1 MSPIRCTHPCAAT
14 RREAG
19 LLPIGAA
26 MLALCLALGA
36 QAVEPSLAYTVQ
48 PGDKLIVLSREML
61 VRPDAW
67 AEVAR
72 LNALPAPDVIRPGQ
86 TLNIPLRLL
95 KYAPVSG
102 RVVSV
107 QGSVQQGSA
116 TAVVGSTV
124 GEGARLQTG
133 ADSSAVIEMSDGSR
147 IQLLPASLAEVIAS
161 REYVLRDA
169 NASGTTKWFS
179 GIIRLSQG
187 AVETLAS
194 KLGLRATPLQIQ
206 TPTTTVG
213 VRGTRFRVAQE
224 NGASPSARAEVLEG
238 QVRAENTAQ
247 QSGADLPKGTG
258 AVIDPARKEVK
269 VVPLLPAPDLG
280 ADTLNLT
287 NSEARSWKMPTLAG
301 AAAFRVQVASDSQFN
316 RIVHDQVVTASTA
329 DLSGLPSGAW
339 YLRARGIDAA
349 RIEGFDAQRQLVLAD
364 SLLVTD
370 SLLSFVGG
378 ETWMNWSRTLSDGNA
393 VQAESYSAEIATDP
407 DMMHMIRQSKSL
419 AGPFNFGEMRPG
431 RYFIR
436 VAAKGPTLAR
446 SKTYRFEIPVDWGT
460 TAIDVPS
467 ALKGM
472 GP

>member
-1 MSPIRCTHPCAAT
+1 MKPRT
-14 RREAG
+14 RTDRPAW
-19 LLPIGAA
+19 II
-26 MLALCLALGA
+26 ALGA
-36 QAVEPSLAYTVQ
+36 ALLATGLAHGAPPDEPTLPYTVQ
-48 PGDKLIVLSREML
+48 SGDKLIVLARDML
-61 VRPDAW
+61 VRPGAW

-169 NASGTTKWFS
+169 NGSGTTKWFS

-206 TPTTTVG
+206 TPTTVIG
-213 VRGTRFRVAQE
+213 VRGTRFRLAQE
-224 NGASPSARAEVLEG
+224 TTTPNSRAEVLEG
-238 QVRAENTAQ
+238 QVRADNTAQ
-247 QSGADLPKGTG
+247 QSGAELPKGTG
-258 AVIDPARKEVK
+258 AVIDPTKKEILVVK
-269 VVPLLPAPDLG
+269 LLPAPELG
-280 ADTLNLT
+280 ERTLNLT
-287 NSEARSWKMPTLAG
+287 QLEARAWPAPTLEG
-301 AAAFRVQVASDSQFN
+301 AVAFRVQVARDAQFGQ
-316 RIVHDQVVTASTA
+316 IVRDQVISGPTA
-329 DLSGLPSGAW
+329 DLSGLPTGIW
-339 YLRARGIDAA
+339 YVRARGIDA
-349 RIEGFDAQRQLVLAD
+349 RKLEGFDGERQIVLAN
-364 SLLVTD
+364 SLLVQD
-370 SLLSFVGG
+370 SLLSFLGG
-378 ETWMNWSRTLSDGNA
+378 ETWMNWSRTLSDGKPVLA
-393 VQAESYSAEIATDP
+393 DDYSAEIATDAG
-407 DMMHMIRQSKSL
+407 MKQVIRQSTSL
-419 AGPFNFGEMRPG
+419 SGPFNFREMQPG
-431 RYFIR
+431 QYFIR
-436 VAAKGPTLAR
+436 VAAKGAAPAR
-446 SKTYRFEIPVDWGT
+446 SATYRFEIPAGWGI
-460 TAIDVPS
+460 TAIDIPS
-467 ALKGM
+467 ALKPV